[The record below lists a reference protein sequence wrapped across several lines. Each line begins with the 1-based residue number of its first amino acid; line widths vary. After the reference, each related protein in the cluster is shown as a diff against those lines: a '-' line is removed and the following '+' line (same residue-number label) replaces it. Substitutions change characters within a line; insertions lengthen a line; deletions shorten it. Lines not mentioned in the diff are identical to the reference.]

1 MKIRSIALLVT
12 SALSLMG
19 CKSDGTLE
27 NQSPIDP
34 NIAASLNAETK
45 INFDILSTD
54 QKLILPTYLAMD
66 AQDGTLATEAMAQ
79 DKTNTSDPLV
89 AMGQTDGWS
98 TTQPITI
105 NFIGK
110 NLDPSTTARGF
121 YLLKSG
127 DPTNPDDTTKPTL
140 LSQQNK
146 DFTLQVSG
154 HSLIVILL
162 KPLDPASNY
171 MYAVTDDLKDVN
183 GQAVGMSNSYALLK
197 SNNLPPAPALLPA
210 QKITHATEEA
220 FHGIVQKR
228 DIIFSSWFTTL
239 SSGDVLFA
247 AKMATEEAINAGAH
261 NVWQGSAIANSVK
274 QNELDK
280 LFTFSLDL
288 DKDGKYK
295 EVVDGKI
302 NIYSGKI
309 SLPYYLDIRANKFM
323 NTPWQSG
330 MPSLAKIKYVLSNG
344 SNADKATIL
353 AQLAAAKVTLTDMAQ
368 VATNPQV
375 QIKVLTLLMGKKL
388 FLANGNQLDPE
399 RLITRYSAIP
409 ELKSVQTIDYTLVLP
424 NSKKCQ
430 TLGANDVTIFQH
442 GITAD
447 KSVLTTH
454 SDGLPS
460 LAEKLVGD
468 QCRAIFAI
476 NQPLHGTDRGIN
488 ITNKSGVTVYKNA
501 AIDPS
506 MYLNLENLTVARD
519 NLRQSTIDVVN
530 LRASIGKLFSTIK
543 QKQLDN
549 NSASSPLD
557 MLNPNSGVS
566 FAGHSLGAIVGTNVG
581 NIANRPTMNPAF
593 DKQYFEINKLAL
605 ANPGAEIPYL
615 LLNSPSFGAMIKTGV
630 LEGKVAGIKATIL
643 KSLIK
648 NNKTKED
655 LKKEVYAKTPE
666 DIKKLDLIVQ
676 KINSCNILEIPQ
688 CYKKAEIEQSK
699 TNLKKWYSDFNQF
712 AYAAQT
718 VIDPVDPINL
728 ASDIP
733 KNVAVLMEEM
743 QYDLVIPNSTPQLK
757 NSENQIYSPFTGT
770 TPLIA
775 TLSLVKTIN
784 TTNGNP
790 IKNAVLFKDGYHTSI
805 LSPLNPYDPYQQP
818 TVQSIAVTNA
828 MQTAMASFI
837 NSDGKTVI
845 LNNQNVITTFNEQQQ
860 DQ

>member
-1 MKIRSIALLVT
+1 MKIRSIALLIT
-12 SALSLMG
+12 SALSLIA
-19 CKSDGTLE
+19 CKGNGTLE

-45 INFDILSTD
+45 VDFDLLAKD
-54 QKLILPTYLAMD
+54 KKLILPTYLAMD
-66 AQDGTLATEAMAQ
+66 VQDGTLATEAMAK

-105 NFIGK
+105 NFTGK
-110 NLDPSTTARGF
+110 TLDPTTAANSF
-121 YLLKSG
+121 YLIKSG

-140 LSQQNK
+140 LSQENG

-171 MYAVTDDLKDVN
+171 MYAVTDDLKDIN
-183 GQAVGMSNSYALLK
+183 GQPVGMSNSYALLK
-197 SNNLPPAPALLPA
+197 SDNLPPAPALLPA

-247 AKMATEEAINAGAH
+247 AKMATEEALQNGART
-261 NVWQGSAIANSVK
+261 VWQGSAVANTVTPEQLST
-274 QNELDK
+274 
-280 LFTFSLDL
+280 LFTFSQPVKVD
-288 DKDGKYK
+288 DPNK
-295 EVVDGKI
+295 VDGKSKVT
-302 NIYSGKI
+302 IYHGTL

-330 MPSLAKIKYVLSNG
+330 MPSLAKIKYILSNG
-344 SNADKATIL
+344 SEADKATIL
-353 AQLAAAKVTLTDMAQ
+353 DQLADAKVTQADMAQ

-375 QIKVLTLLMGKKL
+375 QIKVLTLLMGKTL
-388 FLANGNQLDPE
+388 TLANGNQLDPE
-399 RLITRYSAIP
+399 RLITRYSAVP
-409 ELKSVQTIDYTLVLP
+409 ELKSVQTINYTLVLP

-447 KSVLTTH
+447 KSVLTAH

-460 LAEKLVGD
+460 LAETLIGD

-476 NQPLHGTDRGIN
+476 NQPLHGEDRGIHTIDSQGN
-488 ITNKSGVTVYKNA
+488 SQYKNA

-530 LRASIGKLFSTIK
+530 LRASIGKLFTHI
-543 QKQLDN
+543 QQQQN
-549 NSASSPLD
+549 NKASNNVSPLE
-557 MLNPNSGVS
+557 MLNPNNGVS

-593 DKQYFEINKLAL
+593 DKQYFAINKLAL

-615 LLNSPSFGAMIKTGV
+615 LLNSGSFGGLLKAGV
-630 LEGKVAGIKATIL
+630 LQSTVSNPTEITPDVIETGKFLQTLNVCYIAQDDKHKDLNKCYVDNIKAI
-643 KSLIK
+643 KDNNPSLFATWTETYVK
-648 NNKTKED
+648 
-655 LKKEVYAKTPE
+655 
-666 DIKKLDLIVQ
+666 
-676 KINSCNILEIPQ
+676 
-688 CYKKAEIEQSK
+688 
-699 TNLKKWYSDFNQF
+699 F

-718 VIDPVDPINL
+718 VMDPVDPINL
-728 ASDIP
+728 ADGIP
-733 KNVAVLMEEM
+733 QSVPVYVQMVKN
-743 QYDLVIPNSTPQLK
+743 DSTIPNITTPNNLP
-757 NSENQIYSPFTGT
+757 YSPFTGT
-770 TPLIA
+770 EPLIKQLD
-775 TLSLVKTIN
+775 LSLNSATKGWKEYTP
-784 TTNGNP
+784 GS
-790 IKNAVLFKDGYHTSI
+790 HTSLLDVTLPKGKDSFTI
-805 LSPLNPYDPYQQP
+805 EASKATTKSMQNDMATFLN
-818 TVQSIAVTNA
+818 
-828 MQTAMASFI
+828 
-837 NSDGKTVI
+837 K
-845 LNNQNVITTFNEQQQ
+845 
-860 DQ
+860 

>member
-12 SALSLMG
+12 SALSLIG
-19 CKSDGTLE
+19 CKGNGTLE
-27 NQSPIDP
+27 NKAPIDQ
-34 NIAASLNAETK
+34 NIAASLHAETK
-45 INFDILSTD
+45 VNFDLLSTNK
-54 QKLILPTYLAMD
+54 KLILPTYLAMD
-66 AQDGTLATEAMAQ
+66 AQDGTLATETMASDQ
-79 DKTNTSDPLV
+79 TNTSDPLV

-105 NFIGK
+105 NFTGK
-110 NLDPSTTARGF
+110 ALDSTSAANSF
-121 YLLKSG
+121 YLIKSG

-220 FHGIVQKR
+220 FHGIIQKR

-261 NVWQGSAIANSVK
+261 NVWQGSAIAKTVTPK
-274 QNELDK
+274 QLST
-280 LFTFSLDL
+280 LFTFSQPVKVNDPEEV
-288 DKDGKYK
+288 DKKSN
-295 EVVDGKI
+295 VT
-302 NIYSGKI
+302 IYQGTL

-344 SNADKATIL
+344 SDADKATIV
-353 AQLAAAKVTLTDMAQ
+353 AQLADAKVTLTDMAQ
-368 VATNPQV
+368 VATHPQV
-375 QIKVLTLLMGKKL
+375 QIKVLTRLMGKTL
-388 FLANGNQLDPE
+388 YLANGNQLDPK
-399 RLITRYSAIP
+399 RLITRYSAVP

-424 NSKKCQ
+424 SSKKCQ
-430 TLGANDVTIFQH
+430 ALGANDVTIFQH

-447 KSVLTTH
+447 KNVLTAH

-460 LAEKLVGD
+460 LAETLIGN

-476 NQPLHGTDRGIN
+476 NQPLHGEDRGIHTIDSDGN
-488 ITNKSGVTVYKNA
+488 SQYKNA

-519 NLRQSTIDVVN
+519 NLRQSTVDVVN
-530 LRASIGKLFSTIK
+530 LRASIGKLFANIQQQ
-543 QKQLDN
+543 QKNGQTSN
-549 NSASSPLD
+549 NLSPLD

-566 FAGHSLGAIVGTNVG
+566 FTGHSLGAIVGTNVG
-581 NIANRPTMNPAF
+581 NIANRPTMNPTF
-593 DKQYFEINKLAL
+593 DKQYFTINKLAL

-615 LLNSPSFGAMIKTGV
+615 LLNSGSFGGLLKAGV
-630 LEGKVAGIKATIL
+630 LQSTVSNPTEITPDVIQTGKFLQTLNTCYTAQDDKHKDLNKCYVDNIAAIKENNPSLFAKWTATYV
-643 KSLIK
+643 K
-648 NNKTKED
+648 
-655 LKKEVYAKTPE
+655 
-666 DIKKLDLIVQ
+666 
-676 KINSCNILEIPQ
+676 
-688 CYKKAEIEQSK
+688 
-699 TNLKKWYSDFNQF
+699 F

-718 VIDPVDPINL
+718 VMDPVDPINL
-728 ASDIP
+728 ADGVPPSVPTYVQMVKGDST
-733 KNVAVLMEEM
+733 
-743 QYDLVIPNSTPQLK
+743 IPNITTPNNLP
-757 NSENQIYSPFTGT
+757 YSPFTGT
-770 TPLIA
+770 EPLIKQLNLALNNTNKGWKEYTPGSHTSLLNVTIPTADNSFSIEASKA
-775 TLSLVKTIN
+775 TTIN
-784 TTNGNP
+784 MQ
-790 IKNAVLFKDGYHTSI
+790 KDMADF
-805 LSPLNPYDPYQQP
+805 LN
-818 TVQSIAVTNA
+818 
-828 MQTAMASFI
+828 
-837 NSDGKTVI
+837 K
-845 LNNQNVITTFNEQQQ
+845 
-860 DQ
+860 

>member
-110 NLDPSTTARGF
+110 ALDPTPAATSF
-121 YLLKSG
+121 YLIKSG

-280 LFTFSLDL
+280 LFTFSQPVEVNDPN
-288 DKDGKYK
+288 KVNGKSKVTIYQ
-295 EVVDGKI
+295 GKLSI
-302 NIYSGKI
+302 
-309 SLPYYLDIRANKFM
+309 PYYLDIRANKFM

-353 AQLAAAKVTLTDMAQ
+353 AQLANAKVTLADMAQ

-375 QIKVLTLLMGKKL
+375 QIKVLQNLMGTKL
-388 FLANGNQLDPE
+388 TLANGNQLDPE
-399 RLITRYSAIP
+399 RLITRYSAVP

-460 LAEKLVGD
+460 LAETLIGD

-476 NQPLHGTDRGIN
+476 NQPLHGKDRGIHTIDSQGN
-488 ITNKSGVTVYKNA
+488 SQYKNA

-530 LRASIGKLFSTIK
+530 LRAAIGKLFTHIQQQ
-543 QKQLDN
+543 QKEGQ
-549 NSASSPLD
+549 ASSNISPLD
-557 MLNPNSGVS
+557 MLNPNNGVS
-566 FAGHSLGAIVGTNVG
+566 FSGHSLGAIVGTNVG
-581 NIANRPTMNPAF
+581 NIANRPTLEPTF
-593 DKQYFEINKLAL
+593 DKQYFAIDKLAL

-615 LLNSPSFGAMIKTGV
+615 LLNSGSFGGLLKAGV
-630 LEGKVAGIKATIL
+630 LQSSVSNPAQITPDVIETGKFLQALNVCYVAQDDKHKDLNKCYVDNITAIKDNNP
-643 KSLIK
+643 SLF
-648 NNKTKED
+648 
-655 LKKEVYAKTPE
+655 AKWTE
-666 DIKKLDLIVQ
+666 TYVK
-676 KINSCNILEIPQ
+676 
-688 CYKKAEIEQSK
+688 
-699 TNLKKWYSDFNQF
+699 F

-718 VIDPVDPINL
+718 VMDPVDPINL
-728 ASDIP
+728 ADGIP
-733 KNVAVLMEEM
+733 SSVPVYVQMIKG
-743 QYDLVIPNSTPQLK
+743 DSTIPNITTPNNLP
-757 NSENQIYSPFTGT
+757 YSPFTGT
-770 TPLIA
+770 EPLIKQLDLALNNA
-775 TLSLVKTIN
+775 TKGWKEYTPGS
-784 TTNGNP
+784 
-790 IKNAVLFKDGYHTSI
+790 HTS
-805 LSPLNPYDPYQQP
+805 LLDVTMP
-818 TVQSIAVTNA
+818 TASDSFTIETSKTTTLE
-828 MQTAMASFI
+828 MQTDMADF
-837 NSDGKTVI
+837 
-845 LNNQNVITTFNEQQQ
+845 LNK
-860 DQ
+860 

>member
-45 INFDILSTD
+45 INFDLLSANKT
-54 QKLILPTYLAMD
+54 LILPTYLAMD

-110 NLDPSTTARGF
+110 ALDPTPAATSF
-121 YLLKSG
+121 YLIKGTPTDPNNVTQLTQSTDGKHGDFKLKVLG
-127 DPTNPDDTTKPTL
+127 N
-140 LSQQNK
+140 
-146 DFTLQVSG
+146 
-154 HSLIVILL
+154 SLIVTLL

-615 LLNSPSFGAMIKTGV
+615 LLNSGSFGGLLKAGV
-630 LEGKVAGIKATIL
+630 LQSSVSNPAQITPDVIETGKFLQALNVCYVAQDNKHKDLNKCYVDNITAIKDNNP
-643 KSLIK
+643 SLF
-648 NNKTKED
+648 
-655 LKKEVYAKTPE
+655 AKWTE
-666 DIKKLDLIVQ
+666 TYVK
-676 KINSCNILEIPQ
+676 
-688 CYKKAEIEQSK
+688 
-699 TNLKKWYSDFNQF
+699 F

-718 VIDPVDPINL
+718 VMDPVDPINL
-728 ASDIP
+728 ADGIP
-733 KNVAVLMEEM
+733 SSVPVYVQMVKG
-743 QYDLVIPNSTPQLK
+743 DSTIPNITTPNNLP
-757 NSENQIYSPFTGT
+757 YSPFTGT
-770 TPLIA
+770 EPLIKQLDLALNNA
-775 TLSLVKTIN
+775 TKGWKEYTPGS
-784 TTNGNP
+784 
-790 IKNAVLFKDGYHTSI
+790 HTSLLDVTMPTASDSFTI
-805 LSPLNPYDPYQQP
+805 EASKTTTKSMQKDMADFLN
-818 TVQSIAVTNA
+818 
-828 MQTAMASFI
+828 
-837 NSDGKTVI
+837 K
-845 LNNQNVITTFNEQQQ
+845 
-860 DQ
+860 

>member
-12 SALSLMG
+12 SALSLIG
-19 CKSDGTLE
+19 CKSNGTLE

-34 NIAASLNAETK
+34 NIATSLNAETK
-45 INFDILSTD
+45 INFDLLSANKT
-54 QKLILPTYLAMD
+54 LILPTYLAMD
-66 AQDGTLATEAMAQ
+66 VQDGTLATEAMAQ
-79 DKTNTSDPLV
+79 DQTNTSDPLV

-105 NFIGK
+105 NFTGK
-110 NLDPSTTARGF
+110 NLDPSTAARGF

-127 DPTNPDDTTKPTL
+127 DPTNPADTTKPTRL
-140 LSQQNK
+140 TQQAG
-146 DFTLQVSG
+146 DFMVTVSG
-154 HSLIVILL
+154 DNLIVILL

-247 AKMATEEAINAGAH
+247 AKMATEEAMALGAN
-261 NVWQGSAIANSVK
+261 NVWQGSAIAKTVTPEQLST
-274 QNELDK
+274 
-280 LFTFSLDL
+280 LFTFSQPVQVDDL
-288 DKDGKYK
+288 NKVSKKSNVTIYK
-295 EVVDGKI
+295 GTV
-302 NIYSGKI
+302 

-344 SNADKATIL
+344 SDADKATIL
-353 AQLAAAKVTLTDMAQ
+353 AQLADAKVTLADMAQ

-375 QIKVLTLLMGKKL
+375 QIKVLTRLMGKTL
-388 FLANGNQLDPE
+388 YLANGNQLDPK
-399 RLITRYSAIP
+399 RLITRYSAVP

-447 KSVLTTH
+447 KSVLTAH

-460 LAEKLVGD
+460 LAETLIGD

-476 NQPLHGTDRGIN
+476 NQPLHGEDRGIHTIDSQGN
-488 ITNKSGVTVYKNA
+488 SQYKNA

-519 NLRQSTIDVVN
+519 NLRQSTIDVIN
-530 LRASIGKLFSTIK
+530 LRAAIGKLFTHIQQQQKEGQASSTV
-543 QKQLDN
+543 
-549 NSASSPLD
+549 SPLD
-557 MLNPNSGVS
+557 MLNPNNGVS
-566 FAGHSLGAIVGTNVG
+566 FSGHSLGAIVGTNVG

-615 LLNSPSFGAMIKTGV
+615 LLNSGSFGGLLKAGV
-630 LEGKVAGIKATIL
+630 LQSSVSNPTQITPDVIETGKFLQALNVCYVAQDDKHKDLNKCYVDNITA
-643 KSLIK
+643 IK
-648 NNKTKED
+648 NNNPSLFATWTQTYVK
-655 LKKEVYAKTPE
+655 
-666 DIKKLDLIVQ
+666 
-676 KINSCNILEIPQ
+676 
-688 CYKKAEIEQSK
+688 
-699 TNLKKWYSDFNQF
+699 F

-718 VIDPVDPINL
+718 VMDPVDPINL
-728 ASDIP
+728 ADGIP
-733 KNVAVLMEEM
+733 SSVPVYVQMVKG
-743 QYDLVIPNSTPQLK
+743 DSTIPNITTPNNLP
-757 NSENQIYSPFTGT
+757 YSPFTGT
-770 TPLIA
+770 EPLIKQLDLTLNNA
-775 TLSLVKTIN
+775 TKGWKEYTPGS
-784 TTNGNP
+784 
-790 IKNAVLFKDGYHTSI
+790 HTSLLGVTVPTANDSFTI
-805 LSPLNPYDPYQQP
+805 DASKATTKSMQKDMADFLN
-818 TVQSIAVTNA
+818 
-828 MQTAMASFI
+828 
-837 NSDGKTVI
+837 K
-845 LNNQNVITTFNEQQQ
+845 
-860 DQ
+860 

>member
-45 INFDILSTD
+45 VNFDLLSTN
-54 QKLILPTYLAMD
+54 KTLILPTYLAMD

-110 NLDPSTTARGF
+110 ALDPTPAATSF
-121 YLLKSG
+121 YLIKSG

-261 NVWQGSAIANSVK
+261 NVWQGSAITSSVK

-615 LLNSPSFGAMIKTGV
+615 LLNSGSFGGLLKAGV
-630 LEGKVAGIKATIL
+630 LQSSVSNPAQITPDVIETGKFLQALNVCYVAQDNKHKDLNKCYVDNITAIKDNNP
-643 KSLIK
+643 SLF
-648 NNKTKED
+648 
-655 LKKEVYAKTPE
+655 AKWTE
-666 DIKKLDLIVQ
+666 TYVK
-676 KINSCNILEIPQ
+676 
-688 CYKKAEIEQSK
+688 
-699 TNLKKWYSDFNQF
+699 F

-718 VIDPVDPINL
+718 VMDPVDPINL
-728 ASDIP
+728 ADGIP
-733 KNVAVLMEEM
+733 SSVPVYVQMVKG
-743 QYDLVIPNSTPQLK
+743 DSTIPNITTPNNLP
-757 NSENQIYSPFTGT
+757 YSPFTGT
-770 TPLIA
+770 EPLIKQLDLALNNA
-775 TLSLVKTIN
+775 TKGWKEYTPGS
-784 TTNGNP
+784 
-790 IKNAVLFKDGYHTSI
+790 HTSLLDVTMPTASDSFTI
-805 LSPLNPYDPYQQP
+805 EASKATTLEMQIDMADFLN
-818 TVQSIAVTNA
+818 
-828 MQTAMASFI
+828 
-837 NSDGKTVI
+837 K
-845 LNNQNVITTFNEQQQ
+845 
-860 DQ
+860 

>member
-1 MKIRSIALLVT
+1 MKIRSIALLIT

-19 CKSDGTLE
+19 CKGNGTLE
-27 NQSPIDP
+27 NQAPIDP
-34 NIAASLNAETK
+34 NIAASLQAETQ
-45 INFDILSTD
+45 INFDLLSANK
-54 QKLILPTYLAMD
+54 KLILPTYLAMD
-66 AQDGTLATEAMAQ
+66 AQDGTLATETMASDQ
-79 DKTNTSDPLV
+79 TNTSDPLV

-105 NFIGK
+105 NFTGK
-110 NLDPSTTARGF
+110 DLDKSPAENSF
-121 YLLKSG
+121 YLIKSG

-247 AKMATEEAINAGAH
+247 AKMATEEAMALGAN
-261 NVWQGSAIANSVK
+261 NVWQGSAIAKTVTPEQLST
-274 QNELDK
+274 
-280 LFTFSLDL
+280 LFTFSQPVQVDDL
-288 DKDGKYK
+288 NKVNGKSK
-295 EVVDGKI
+295 VT
-302 NIYSGKI
+302 IYQGTV

-344 SNADKATIL
+344 SDADKATIL
-353 AQLAAAKVTLTDMAQ
+353 AQLADAKVTLADMAQ

-375 QIKVLTLLMGKKL
+375 QIKVLTRLMGKTL
-388 FLANGNQLDPE
+388 YLANGNQLDPK
-399 RLITRYSAIP
+399 RLITRYSAVP

-447 KSVLTTH
+447 KDVLIKH
-454 SDGLPS
+454 IKIKDDKDKIISLPS

-615 LLNSPSFGAMIKTGV
+615 LLNSPSF
-630 LEGKVAGIKATIL
+630 
-643 KSLIK
+643 SDLIK
-648 NNKTKED
+648 GGIVKGINPEFAKSCGTKNVALCYQALVSQLTAANNAGNS
-655 LKKEVYAKTPE
+655 LAKIT
-666 DIKKLDLIVQ
+666 LDTMDD
-676 KINSCNILEIPQ
+676 S
-688 CYKKAEIEQSK
+688 
-699 TNLKKWYSDFNQF
+699 FNKF

-718 VIDPVDPINL
+718 VMDPVDPINL
-728 ASDIP
+728 ANGIP
-733 KNVAVLMEEM
+733 ASVPVYVQMVKG
-743 QYDLVIPNSTPQLK
+743 DSTIPNITTPNNLP
-757 NSENQIYSPFTGT
+757 YSPFTGT
-770 TPLIA
+770 EPLIKQLGLALNNA
-775 TLSLVKTIN
+775 TKGWKEYTPGS
-784 TTNGNP
+784 
-790 IKNAVLFKDGYHTSI
+790 HTSLLDI
-805 LSPLNPYDPYQQP
+805 TMP
-818 TVQSIAVTNA
+818 TNDSFTIEASKATTLE
-828 MQTAMASFI
+828 MQTDMANF
-837 NSDGKTVI
+837 
-845 LNNQNVITTFNEQQQ
+845 LNK
-860 DQ
+860 

>member
-19 CKSDGTLE
+19 CKSDSTLE

-45 INFDILSTD
+45 INFDLLSANKT
-54 QKLILPTYLAMD
+54 LILPTYLAMD
-66 AQDGTLATEAMAQ
+66 AQDGTLATEVKAQ

-110 NLDPSTTARGF
+110 ALDPTPAATSF
-121 YLLKSG
+121 YLIKGTPTDPNNVTQLTQSTDGKHG
-127 DPTNPDDTTKPTL
+127 DFKLNVL
-140 LSQQNK
+140 GN
-146 DFTLQVSG
+146 
-154 HSLIVILL
+154 SLIVTLL
-162 KPLDPASNY
+162 KPLDPTSNY

-197 SNNLPPAPALLPA
+197 SNNLPPAPALLPE

-261 NVWQGSAIANSVK
+261 NVWQGSAIASSVTPK
-274 QNELDK
+274 DLDK
-280 LFTFSLDL
+280 LFTFSQPVEVNDPN
-288 DKDGKYK
+288 KVNGKSKVTIYQ
-295 EVVDGKI
+295 GKLSI
-302 NIYSGKI
+302 
-309 SLPYYLDIRANKFM
+309 PYYLDIRANKFM

-353 AQLAAAKVTLTDMAQ
+353 AQLANAKVTLADMAQ

-375 QIKVLTLLMGKKL
+375 QIKVLQNLMGTKL
-388 FLANGNQLDPE
+388 TLANGNQLDPE
-399 RLITRYSAIP
+399 RLITRYSAVP

-424 NSKKCQ
+424 NNKKCQ

-454 SDGLPS
+454 SDGLLS
-460 LAEKLVGD
+460 LAEKLVGN

-476 NQPLHGTDRGIN
+476 NLPLHGDRSIKD
-488 ITNKSGVTVYKNA
+488 TNKNVLKDDDGNIIGSASGKNGNPA
-501 AIDPS
+501 A
-506 MYLNLENLTVARD
+506 YLNLTNLTVARD

-530 LRASIGKLFSTIK
+530 LRASIGKLFTDINKKK
-543 QKQLDN
+543 QSNRTSFKPVP
-549 NSASSPLD
+549 PLD
-557 MLNPNSGVS
+557 RLNPNNGVS
-566 FAGHSLGAIVGTNVG
+566 FSGHSLGAIVGTNVG
-581 NIANRPTMNPAF
+581 NIANRPTLDPTF
-593 DKQYFEINKLAL
+593 DKQYFAINKLAL

-615 LLNSPSFGAMIKTGV
+615 LLNSPSF
-630 LEGKVAGIKATIL
+630 
-643 KSLIK
+643 SDLIK
-648 NNKTKED
+648 GGIVKGINPEFAKSCGTKNVALCYQALVSQLTAANNAGNS
-655 LKKEVYAKTPE
+655 LAKIT
-666 DIKKLDLIVQ
+666 LDTMDD
-676 KINSCNILEIPQ
+676 S
-688 CYKKAEIEQSK
+688 
-699 TNLKKWYSDFNQF
+699 FNKF

-718 VIDPVDPINL
+718 VMDPVDPINL
-728 ASDIP
+728 ADGIP
-733 KNVAVLMEEM
+733 SSVPVYVQMVKG
-743 QYDLVIPNSTPQLK
+743 DSTIPNITTPNNLP
-757 NSENQIYSPFTGT
+757 YSPFTGT
-770 TPLIA
+770 EPLIKQLGLALNNA
-775 TLSLVKTIN
+775 TKGWKEYTPGS
-784 TTNGNP
+784 
-790 IKNAVLFKDGYHTSI
+790 HTSLLDI
-805 LSPLNPYDPYQQP
+805 TMP
-818 TVQSIAVTNA
+818 TNDSFTIEASKATTLE
-828 MQTAMASFI
+828 MQTDMADF
-837 NSDGKTVI
+837 
-845 LNNQNVITTFNEQQQ
+845 LNK
-860 DQ
+860 

>member
-12 SALSLMG
+12 SALSLIG

-34 NIAASLNAETK
+34 NIAASLHAETK
-45 INFDILSTD
+45 VNFDLLSANKT
-54 QKLILPTYLAMD
+54 LILPTYLAMD
-66 AQDGTLATEAMAQ
+66 AQDGTLATETMAQ

-105 NFIGK
+105 NFTGKTLDSTSAANSFYLIKGTPTDPNNITQLIQSTDGK
-110 NLDPSTTARGF
+110 N
-121 YLLKSG
+121 G
-127 DPTNPDDTTKPTL
+127 DFKIAVLGN
-140 LSQQNK
+140 
-146 DFTLQVSG
+146 
-154 HSLIVILL
+154 SLIVTLL
-162 KPLDPASNY
+162 KPLDPASDY

-247 AKMATEEAINAGAH
+247 AKMATEEAMALGAN
-261 NVWQGSAIANSVK
+261 NVWQGSAIAKTVTPEQLST
-274 QNELDK
+274 
-280 LFTFSLDL
+280 LFTFSQPVQVDDL
-288 DKDGKYK
+288 NKVNGKSK
-295 EVVDGKI
+295 VT
-302 NIYSGKI
+302 IYQGTV

-344 SNADKATIL
+344 SDADKATIL
-353 AQLAAAKVTLTDMAQ
+353 AQLADAKVTLADMAQ

-375 QIKVLTLLMGKKL
+375 QIKVLTRLMGKTL
-388 FLANGNQLDPE
+388 YLANGNQLDPK
-399 RLITRYSAIP
+399 RLITRYSAVP
-409 ELKSVQTIDYTLVLP
+409 ELKSVQTINYTLVLP

-430 TLGANDVTIFQH
+430 TLGANNVTIFQH

-447 KSVLTTH
+447 KSVLTAH

-460 LAEKLVGD
+460 LAETLIGN

-476 NQPLHGTDRGIN
+476 NQPLHGEDRGIHTIDSDGN
-488 ITNKSGVTVYKNA
+488 SQYKNA

-530 LRASIGKLFSTIK
+530 LRASIGKLFANIQQQ
-543 QKQLDN
+543 QKNGQTSN
-549 NSASSPLD
+549 NLSPLE
-557 MLNPNSGVS
+557 MLNPNNGVS
-566 FAGHSLGAIVGTNVG
+566 FAGHSLGAIVGVNVG
-581 NIANRPTMNPAF
+581 NIANRSTLDSTF

-615 LLNSPSFGAMIKTGV
+615 LLNSPSF
-630 LEGKVAGIKATIL
+630 
-643 KSLIK
+643 SDLIK
-648 NNKTKED
+648 GGIVKGINPEFAKSCGTKNVALCYQALVSQLTAANNAGNS
-655 LKKEVYAKTPE
+655 LAKIT
-666 DIKKLDLIVQ
+666 LDTM
-676 KINSCNILEIPQ
+676 NDS
-688 CYKKAEIEQSK
+688 
-699 TNLKKWYSDFNQF
+699 FNKF

-718 VIDPVDPINL
+718 VMDPVDPINL
-728 ASDIP
+728 ANGIP
-733 KNVAVLMEEM
+733 ASVPVYVQMVKG
-743 QYDLVIPNSTPQLK
+743 DSTIPNITTPNNLP
-757 NSENQIYSPFTGT
+757 YSPFTGT
-770 TPLIA
+770 EPLIKQLDLALNNA
-775 TLSLVKTIN
+775 TKGWKEYTPGS
-784 TTNGNP
+784 
-790 IKNAVLFKDGYHTSI
+790 HTSLLDVTMPTANDSFTI
-805 LSPLNPYDPYQQP
+805 EASKATTKSMQKDMADFLN
-818 TVQSIAVTNA
+818 
-828 MQTAMASFI
+828 
-837 NSDGKTVI
+837 K
-845 LNNQNVITTFNEQQQ
+845 
-860 DQ
+860 

>member
-12 SALSLMG
+12 SALSLIG

-34 NIAASLNAETK
+34 NIAASLHAETK
-45 INFDILSTD
+45 VNFDLLSANKT
-54 QKLILPTYLAMD
+54 LILPTYLAMD
-66 AQDGTLATEAMAQ
+66 AQDGTLATETMAQ

-105 NFIGK
+105 NFTGKALDSTSAANSFYLIKGTPTDPNNITQLIQSTDGK
-110 NLDPSTTARGF
+110 N
-121 YLLKSG
+121 G
-127 DPTNPDDTTKPTL
+127 DFKIAVLGN
-140 LSQQNK
+140 
-146 DFTLQVSG
+146 
-154 HSLIVILL
+154 SLIVTLL
-162 KPLDPASNY
+162 KPLDPASDY

-247 AKMATEEAINAGAH
+247 AKMATEEAMALGAN
-261 NVWQGSAIANSVK
+261 NVWQGSAIAKTVTPEQLST
-274 QNELDK
+274 
-280 LFTFSLDL
+280 LFTFSQPVQVDDL
-288 DKDGKYK
+288 NKVNGKSK
-295 EVVDGKI
+295 VT
-302 NIYSGKI
+302 IYQGTV

-344 SNADKATIL
+344 SDADKATIL
-353 AQLAAAKVTLTDMAQ
+353 AQLADAKVTLADMAQ

-375 QIKVLTLLMGKKL
+375 QIKVLTRLMGKTL
-388 FLANGNQLDPE
+388 YLANGNQLDPK
-399 RLITRYSAIP
+399 RLITRYSAVP
-409 ELKSVQTIDYTLVLP
+409 ELKSVQTINYTLVLP

-430 TLGANDVTIFQH
+430 TLGANNVTIFQH

-447 KSVLTTH
+447 KSVLTAH

-460 LAEKLVGD
+460 LAETLIGN

-476 NQPLHGTDRGIN
+476 NQPLHGEDRGIHTIDSDGN
-488 ITNKSGVTVYKNA
+488 SRYKNA

-530 LRASIGKLFSTIK
+530 LRASIGKLFANIQQQ
-543 QKQLDN
+543 QKNGQTSN
-549 NSASSPLD
+549 NLSPLE
-557 MLNPNSGVS
+557 MLNPNNGVS
-566 FAGHSLGAIVGTNVG
+566 FAGHSLGAIVGVNVG
-581 NIANRPTMNPAF
+581 NIANRSTLDSTF

-615 LLNSPSFGAMIKTGV
+615 LLNSPSF
-630 LEGKVAGIKATIL
+630 
-643 KSLIK
+643 SDLIK
-648 NNKTKED
+648 GGIVKGINPEFAKSCGTKNVALCYQALVSQLTAANNAGNS
-655 LKKEVYAKTPE
+655 LAKIT
-666 DIKKLDLIVQ
+666 LDTM
-676 KINSCNILEIPQ
+676 NDS
-688 CYKKAEIEQSK
+688 
-699 TNLKKWYSDFNQF
+699 FNKF

-718 VIDPVDPINL
+718 VMDPVDPINL
-728 ASDIP
+728 ANGIP
-733 KNVAVLMEEM
+733 ASVPVYVQMVKG
-743 QYDLVIPNSTPQLK
+743 DSTIPNITTPNNLP
-757 NSENQIYSPFTGT
+757 YSPFTGT
-770 TPLIA
+770 EPLIKQLDLALNNA
-775 TLSLVKTIN
+775 TKGWKEYTPGS
-784 TTNGNP
+784 
-790 IKNAVLFKDGYHTSI
+790 HTSLLDVTMPTANDSFTI
-805 LSPLNPYDPYQQP
+805 EASKATTKSMQKDMADFLN
-818 TVQSIAVTNA
+818 
-828 MQTAMASFI
+828 
-837 NSDGKTVI
+837 K
-845 LNNQNVITTFNEQQQ
+845 
-860 DQ
+860 

>member
-45 INFDILSTD
+45 INFDLLSANKT
-54 QKLILPTYLAMD
+54 LILPTYLAMD

-105 NFIGK
+105 NFTGK
-110 NLDPSTTARGF
+110 NLDPSTAARGF

-127 DPTNPDDTTKPTL
+127 DPTNPDDTTKLTL

-210 QKITHATEEA
+210 QKITHSTEEA

-460 LAEKLVGD
+460 LAETLIGD

-476 NQPLHGTDRGIN
+476 NQPLHGKDRGIHTIDSQGN
-488 ITNKSGVTVYKNA
+488 SQYKNA

-530 LRASIGKLFSTIK
+530 LRAAIGKLFTHIQQQ
-543 QKQLDN
+543 QKEGQ
-549 NSASSPLD
+549 ASSNISPLD
-557 MLNPNSGVS
+557 MLNPNNGVS
-566 FAGHSLGAIVGTNVG
+566 FSGHSLGAIVGTNVG
-581 NIANRPTMNPAF
+581 NIANRPTLEPTF
-593 DKQYFEINKLAL
+593 DKQYFAIDKLAL

-615 LLNSPSFGAMIKTGV
+615 LLNSGSFGGLLKAGV
-630 LEGKVAGIKATIL
+630 LQSSVSNPAQITPDVIETGKFLQALNVCYVAQDNKHKDLNKCYVDNITAIKDNNP
-643 KSLIK
+643 SLF
-648 NNKTKED
+648 
-655 LKKEVYAKTPE
+655 AKWTE
-666 DIKKLDLIVQ
+666 TYVK
-676 KINSCNILEIPQ
+676 
-688 CYKKAEIEQSK
+688 
-699 TNLKKWYSDFNQF
+699 F

-718 VIDPVDPINL
+718 VMDPVDPINL
-728 ASDIP
+728 ADGIP
-733 KNVAVLMEEM
+733 SSVPVYVQMIKG
-743 QYDLVIPNSTPQLK
+743 DSTIPNITTPNNLP
-757 NSENQIYSPFTGT
+757 YSPFTGT
-770 TPLIA
+770 EPLIKQLDLALNNA
-775 TLSLVKTIN
+775 TKGWKEYTPGS
-784 TTNGNP
+784 
-790 IKNAVLFKDGYHTSI
+790 HTSLLDVTMPTASDSFTI
-805 LSPLNPYDPYQQP
+805 DASKTTTKSMQKDMANFLN
-818 TVQSIAVTNA
+818 
-828 MQTAMASFI
+828 
-837 NSDGKTVI
+837 K
-845 LNNQNVITTFNEQQQ
+845 
-860 DQ
+860 

>member
-1 MKIRSIALLVT
+1 MKIRSIALLIT
-12 SALSLMG
+12 SALSLVA
-19 CKSDGTLE
+19 CKGNGTLE

-45 INFDILSTD
+45 VDFDLLAKD
-54 QKLILPTYLAMD
+54 KKLILPTYLAMD
-66 AQDGTLATEAMAQ
+66 VQDGTLATEAMAK

-105 NFIGK
+105 NFTGK
-110 NLDPSTTARGF
+110 TLDPTTAANSF
-121 YLLKSG
+121 YLIKSG

-140 LSQQNK
+140 LSQENG
-146 DFTLQVSG
+146 DFNLQVTG

-171 MYAVTDDLKDVN
+171 MYAVTDDLKDIN
-183 GQAVGMSNSYALLK
+183 GQPVGMSNSYALLK
-197 SNNLPPAPALLPA
+197 SDKLPPAPALLPA

-247 AKMATEEAINAGAH
+247 AKMATEEALQNGART
-261 NVWQGSAIANSVK
+261 VWQGSAVANTVTPEQLST
-274 QNELDK
+274 
-280 LFTFSLDL
+280 LFTFSQPVKVD
-288 DKDGKYK
+288 DPNK
-295 EVVDGKI
+295 VDGKSKVT
-302 NIYSGKI
+302 IYHGTL

-330 MPSLAKIKYVLSNG
+330 MPSLAKIKYILSNG
-344 SNADKATIL
+344 SKADKATIL
-353 AQLAAAKVTLTDMAQ
+353 DQLADAKVTQADMAQ

-375 QIKVLTLLMGKKL
+375 QIKVLTLLMGKTL
-388 FLANGNQLDPE
+388 TLANGSQLDPK
-399 RLITRYSAIP
+399 RLITRYSAVP

-447 KSVLTTH
+447 KSVLTAH

-460 LAEKLVGD
+460 LAETLIGD

-476 NQPLHGTDRGIN
+476 NQPLHGEDRGIHTIDSQGN
-488 ITNKSGVTVYKNA
+488 SQYKNA

-530 LRASIGKLFSTIK
+530 LRASIGKLFTHI
-543 QKQLDN
+543 QQQQN
-549 NSASSPLD
+549 NQASNNVSPLE
-557 MLNPNSGVS
+557 MLNPNNGVS

-593 DKQYFEINKLAL
+593 DKQYFAINKLAL

-615 LLNSPSFGAMIKTGV
+615 LLNSGSFGGLLKAGV
-630 LEGKVAGIKATIL
+630 LQSTVSNPTEITPDVIETGKFLQTLNVCYIAQDDKHKDLNKCYVDNIKAI
-643 KSLIK
+643 KDNNPSLFATWTETYVK
-648 NNKTKED
+648 
-655 LKKEVYAKTPE
+655 
-666 DIKKLDLIVQ
+666 
-676 KINSCNILEIPQ
+676 
-688 CYKKAEIEQSK
+688 
-699 TNLKKWYSDFNQF
+699 F

-718 VIDPVDPINL
+718 VMDPVDPINL
-728 ASDIP
+728 ADGIP
-733 KNVAVLMEEM
+733 QSVPVYVQMVKN
-743 QYDLVIPNSTPQLK
+743 DSTIPNITTPNNLP
-757 NSENQIYSPFTGT
+757 YSPFTGT
-770 TPLIA
+770 EPLIKQLD
-775 TLSLVKTIN
+775 LSLNSATKGWKEYTP
-784 TTNGNP
+784 GS
-790 IKNAVLFKDGYHTSI
+790 HTSLLDVTLPKGKDSFTI
-805 LSPLNPYDPYQQP
+805 EASKATTKSMQNDMATFLN
-818 TVQSIAVTNA
+818 
-828 MQTAMASFI
+828 
-837 NSDGKTVI
+837 K
-845 LNNQNVITTFNEQQQ
+845 
-860 DQ
+860 

>member
-12 SALSLMG
+12 SALSLIG
-19 CKSDGTLE
+19 CKGNGTLE
-27 NQSPIDP
+27 NKAPIDP
-34 NIAASLNAETK
+34 NIAASLHAETK
-45 INFDILSTD
+45 VNFDLLSTNK
-54 QKLILPTYLAMD
+54 KLILPTYLAMD
-66 AQDGTLATEAMAQ
+66 AQDGTLATETMASDQ
-79 DKTNTSDPLV
+79 TNTSDPLV

-105 NFIGK
+105 NFTGK
-110 NLDPSTTARGF
+110 DLDKSPAENSF
-121 YLLKSG
+121 YLIKSG
-127 DPTNPDDTTKPTL
+127 DPTNPDDTRNPTL

-171 MYAVTDDLKDVN
+171 MYAVTDNLKDIN

-220 FHGIVQKR
+220 FHGIIQKR

-261 NVWQGSAIANSVK
+261 NVWQGSAIAKTVTPK
-274 QNELDK
+274 QLST
-280 LFTFSLDL
+280 LFTFSQPVKVNDPEEV
-288 DKDGKYK
+288 DKKSN
-295 EVVDGKI
+295 VT
-302 NIYSGKI
+302 IYQGTL

-344 SNADKATIL
+344 SDADKATIV
-353 AQLAAAKVTLTDMAQ
+353 AQLADAKVTLTDMAQ
-368 VATNPQV
+368 VATHPQV
-375 QIKVLTLLMGKKL
+375 QIKVLTRLMGKTL
-388 FLANGNQLDPE
+388 YLANGNQLDPK
-399 RLITRYSAIP
+399 RLITRYSAVP

-424 NSKKCQ
+424 SSKKCQ
-430 TLGANDVTIFQH
+430 ALGANDVTIFQH

-447 KSVLTTH
+447 KSVLTAH

-460 LAEKLVGD
+460 LAETLIGN

-476 NQPLHGTDRGIN
+476 NLPLHGDRSIKDTNHNVLKDAAGN
-488 ITNKSGVTVYKNA
+488 IIGSASGKNGNSA
-501 AIDPS
+501 A
-506 MYLNLENLTVARD
+506 YLNLTNLTVARD

-566 FAGHSLGAIVGTNVG
+566 FTGHSLGAIVGTNVG
-581 NIANRPTMNPAF
+581 NIANRPTMNPTF
-593 DKQYFEINKLAL
+593 DKQYFTINKLAL

-615 LLNSPSFGAMIKTGV
+615 LLNSGSFGGLLKAGV
-630 LEGKVAGIKATIL
+630 LQSTVTAPIQITPDVIETGDFLKTIKICVATQSQDISTCY
-643 KSLIK
+643 K
-648 NNKTKED
+648 NE
-655 LKKEVYAKTPE
+655 
-666 DIKKLDLIVQ
+666 IKKQSPALI
-676 KINSCNILEIPQ
+676 
-688 CYKKAEIEQSK
+688 
-699 TNLKKWYSDFNQF
+699 TKWTETYVKF

-718 VIDPVDPINL
+718 VMDPVDPINL
-728 ASDIP
+728 AKP
-733 KNVAVLMEEM
+733 
-743 QYDLVIPNSTPQLK
+743 QYKLNKPISIFIQMADGDTTIPNKPDKTILP
-757 NSENQIYSPFTGT
+757 YSPFTGT
-770 TPLIA
+770 LPLIERLKSIHEEQNTLTISNKSYADGNHNSLLEIVPPRKDKDGNLLFSIEKSKA
-775 TLSLVKTIN
+775 TTIN
-784 TTNGNP
+784 MQ
-790 IKNAVLFKDGYHTSI
+790 KDMADF
-805 LSPLNPYDPYQQP
+805 LN
-818 TVQSIAVTNA
+818 
-828 MQTAMASFI
+828 
-837 NSDGKTVI
+837 K
-845 LNNQNVITTFNEQQQ
+845 
-860 DQ
+860 

>member
-1 MKIRSIALLVT
+1 MKIRSIALLIT

-19 CKSDGTLE
+19 CKGNGTLE
-27 NQSPIDP
+27 NQAPIDP
-34 NIAASLNAETK
+34 NIAASLQAETQ
-45 INFDILSTD
+45 INFDLLSANKT
-54 QKLILPTYLAMD
+54 LILPTYLAMD
-66 AQDGTLATEAMAQ
+66 AQDGTLATETMASDQ
-79 DKTNTSDPLV
+79 TNTSDPLV

-105 NFIGK
+105 NFTGK
-110 NLDPSTTARGF
+110 DLDKSPAENSF
-121 YLLKSG
+121 YLIKSG

-247 AKMATEEAINAGAH
+247 AKMATEEAMALGAN
-261 NVWQGSAIANSVK
+261 NVWQGSAIAKTVTPEQLST
-274 QNELDK
+274 
-280 LFTFSLDL
+280 LFTFSQPVQVDDL
-288 DKDGKYK
+288 NKVNGKSK
-295 EVVDGKI
+295 VT
-302 NIYSGKI
+302 IYQGTV

-344 SNADKATIL
+344 SDADKATIL
-353 AQLAAAKVTLTDMAQ
+353 AQLADAKVTLADMAQ

-375 QIKVLTLLMGKKL
+375 QIKVLTRLMGKTL
-388 FLANGNQLDPE
+388 YLANGNQLDPK
-399 RLITRYSAIP
+399 RLITRYSAVP

-447 KSVLTTH
+447 KDVLIKH
-454 SDGLPS
+454 IKIKDDKDKIISLPS

-615 LLNSPSFGAMIKTGV
+615 LLNSPSF
-630 LEGKVAGIKATIL
+630 
-643 KSLIK
+643 SDLIK
-648 NNKTKED
+648 GGIVKGINPEFAKSCGTKNVALCYQALVSQLTAANNAGNS
-655 LKKEVYAKTPE
+655 LAKIT
-666 DIKKLDLIVQ
+666 LDTMDD
-676 KINSCNILEIPQ
+676 S
-688 CYKKAEIEQSK
+688 
-699 TNLKKWYSDFNQF
+699 FNKF

-718 VIDPVDPINL
+718 VMDPVDPINL
-728 ASDIP
+728 ANGIP
-733 KNVAVLMEEM
+733 ASVPVYVQMVKG
-743 QYDLVIPNSTPQLK
+743 DSTIPNITTPNNLP
-757 NSENQIYSPFTGT
+757 YSPFTGT
-770 TPLIA
+770 EPLIKQLGLALNNA
-775 TLSLVKTIN
+775 TKGWKEYTPGS
-784 TTNGNP
+784 
-790 IKNAVLFKDGYHTSI
+790 HTSLLGVTMPTANDSFTI
-805 LSPLNPYDPYQQP
+805 DASKATTKSMQKDMADFLN
-818 TVQSIAVTNA
+818 
-828 MQTAMASFI
+828 
-837 NSDGKTVI
+837 K
-845 LNNQNVITTFNEQQQ
+845 
-860 DQ
+860 

>member
-12 SALSLMG
+12 SALSLIG

-34 NIAASLNAETK
+34 NIAASLHAETK
-45 INFDILSTD
+45 VNFDLLSANKT
-54 QKLILPTYLAMD
+54 LILPTYLAMD
-66 AQDGTLATEAMAQ
+66 AQDGTLATETMAQ

-105 NFIGK
+105 NFTGKALDSTSAANSFYLIKGTPTDPNNITQLIQSTDGK
-110 NLDPSTTARGF
+110 N
-121 YLLKSG
+121 G
-127 DPTNPDDTTKPTL
+127 DFKIAVLGN
-140 LSQQNK
+140 
-146 DFTLQVSG
+146 
-154 HSLIVILL
+154 SLIVTLL
-162 KPLDPASNY
+162 KPLDPASDY

-247 AKMATEEAINAGAH
+247 AKMATEEAMALGAN
-261 NVWQGSAIANSVK
+261 NVWQGSAIAKTVTPEQLST
-274 QNELDK
+274 
-280 LFTFSLDL
+280 LFTFSQPVQVDDL
-288 DKDGKYK
+288 NKVNGKSK
-295 EVVDGKI
+295 VT
-302 NIYSGKI
+302 IYQGTV

-344 SNADKATIL
+344 SDADKATIL
-353 AQLAAAKVTLTDMAQ
+353 AQLADAKVTLADMAQ

-375 QIKVLTLLMGKKL
+375 QIKVLTRLMGKTL
-388 FLANGNQLDPE
+388 YLANGNQLDPK
-399 RLITRYSAIP
+399 RLITRYSAVP
-409 ELKSVQTIDYTLVLP
+409 ELKSVQTINYTLVLP

-430 TLGANDVTIFQH
+430 TLGANNVTIFQH

-447 KSVLTTH
+447 KSVLTAH

-460 LAEKLVGD
+460 LAETLIGN

-476 NQPLHGTDRGIN
+476 NQPLHGEDRGIHTIDSDGN
-488 ITNKSGVTVYKNA
+488 SQYKNA

-530 LRASIGKLFSTIK
+530 LRASIGKLFANIQQQ
-543 QKQLDN
+543 QKNGQTSN
-549 NSASSPLD
+549 NLSPLE
-557 MLNPNSGVS
+557 MLNPNNGVS
-566 FAGHSLGAIVGTNVG
+566 FAGHSLGAIVGVNVG
-581 NIANRPTMNPAF
+581 NIANRSTLDSTF

-615 LLNSPSFGAMIKTGV
+615 LLNSPSF
-630 LEGKVAGIKATIL
+630 
-643 KSLIK
+643 SDLIK
-648 NNKTKED
+648 GGIVKGINPEFAKSCGTKNVALCYQALVSQLTAANNAGNS
-655 LKKEVYAKTPE
+655 LAKIT
-666 DIKKLDLIVQ
+666 LDTM
-676 KINSCNILEIPQ
+676 NDS
-688 CYKKAEIEQSK
+688 
-699 TNLKKWYSDFNQF
+699 FNKF

-718 VIDPVDPINL
+718 VMDPVDPINL
-728 ASDIP
+728 ANGIP
-733 KNVAVLMEEM
+733 ASVPVYVQMVKG
-743 QYDLVIPNSTPQLK
+743 DSTIPNITTPNNLP
-757 NSENQIYSPFTGT
+757 YSPFTGT
-770 TPLIA
+770 EPLIKQLDLALNNA
-775 TLSLVKTIN
+775 TKGWKEYTPGS
-784 TTNGNP
+784 
-790 IKNAVLFKDGYHTSI
+790 HTSLLDVTMPTANDSFTI
-805 LSPLNPYDPYQQP
+805 EASKATTKSMQKDMADFLN
-818 TVQSIAVTNA
+818 
-828 MQTAMASFI
+828 
-837 NSDGKTVI
+837 K
-845 LNNQNVITTFNEQQQ
+845 
-860 DQ
+860 